1 MQCALAILTSE
12 FLKRMNGDL
21 MQSFQSTN
29 GRVAGVKTCAYWI
42 QLFGRGVTGSAVYGF
57 HMSSQLSWL
66 FIPPPPRLP
75 DIQKINGI
83 CEPRRAILCWLE
95 FASMSAFDHRLV
107 LPSSD
112 RSPDVSFNFPKGL
125 RSRHWKTALH
135 IYQMM
140 VIICL
145 LSHWR
150 RKSNQNSF
158 IQ

>member
-1 MQCALAILTSE
+1 MRACHFNFRVSKKNEWGSYAKLSKYKWKSGRCEDMRLLNSTFWERSNGQCSIWLPHVQPTLLA
-12 FLKRMNGDL
+12 
-21 MQSFQSTN
+21 
-29 GRVAGVKTCAYWI
+29 
-42 QLFGRGVTGSAVYGF
+42 F
-57 HMSSQLSWL
+57 HL
-66 FIPPPPRLP
+66 PPRLP